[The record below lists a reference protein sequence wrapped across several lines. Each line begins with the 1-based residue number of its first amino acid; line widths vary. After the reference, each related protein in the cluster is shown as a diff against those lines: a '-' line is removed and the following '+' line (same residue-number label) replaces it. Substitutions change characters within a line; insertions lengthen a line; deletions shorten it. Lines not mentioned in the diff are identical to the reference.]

1 MARPRDTAAA
11 KKARGTYRA
20 DRDPDAVRAA
30 APAPECIQSDR
41 APLPED
47 VDLAGWGA
55 MLRLIPGYDPYALAG
70 DAVFDAARAREAID
84 FIETRVVHIKG
95 ELARHTF
102 VLEPWQRA
110 VVANMF
116 GWVRP
121 DGTRRFREVLVYIG
135 KKAGKALDVDTPIPT
150 PAGWKRMGEL
160 VAGDRVY
167 DEDGLPCTV
176 VAAGEVQRDRPC
188 YRVTFSDATAIVAD
202 AEHEW
207 AVCPRVGHTK
217 FPLLRTTQ
225 QICDSLLAPDGYAA
239 WYVDD
244 LTDDGQD
251 RMHGEYRRLG
261 GVGAIVTGECPRL
274 IVAVDPVPSRPV
286 RCIHVDSP
294 SHLYLA
300 GPGMVPTHNS
310 ALVMALTLYLFV
322 ADEEPGAEV
331 YCAAAKREQARIIW
345 DQCKLELARIDPD
358 EQIAQRYQHSIVRP
372 DGGFL
377 KPISADAGTE
387 DGMNPHAV
395 VLDELH
401 RQPDADLVDVCRLS
415 TAARRQPLF
424 IMLTTADED
433 RESVCND
440 TLARA
445 KAVRDNPGDPLRPGF
460 DASFLPVI
468 YEADPED
475 DWTSPATW
483 RKANPSIGV
492 TVKEE
497 WIARECELAKENP
510 AQEIPFKRYFC
521 NMRTRGSKKWLD
533 LAAWDRCGAKF
544 RAEDLHGAEC
554 IAGLDLSSTT
564 DITALVLYFPA
575 TRHVLPWFWVPED
588 AAKQRDK
595 RNDAIYMRW
604 SRAGLL
610 TLTSGD
616 QLDDERVLNEME
628 DAVRPFKVREVAID
642 PWNSLRYT
650 QPLMKRGYNVVQVR
664 QGTYTMN
671 EPLKE
676 IGRLISRR
684 ELQHG
689 GHPVLRWM
697 AGNAEIEQ
705 DRKGNFALVKPRGGD
720 KIDGMAALATAMARA
735 IVIAP
740 DGGSSVYE
748 ERGPIVV

>member
-20 DRDPDAVRAA
+20 DRDPDAVKVAT
-30 APAPECIQSDR
+30 PAPECIQSDR
-41 APLPED
+41 APLPAD
-47 VDLAGWGA
+47 LDLAGWGA
-55 MLRLIPGYDPYALAG
+55 MLRLIPRYDPYALAG
-70 DAVFDAARAREAID
+70 DTTFDPAKARAAID

-95 ELARHTF
+95 ALARHTF

-135 KKAGKALDVDTPIPT
+135 KKGGKT
-150 PAGWKRMGEL
+150 
-160 VAGDRVY
+160 
-167 DEDGLPCTV
+167 
-176 VAAGEVQRDRPC
+176 
-188 YRVTFSDATAIVAD
+188 
-202 AEHEW
+202 
-207 AVCPRVGHTK
+207 
-217 FPLLRTTQ
+217 
-225 QICDSLLAPDGYAA
+225 
-239 WYVDD
+239 
-244 LTDDGQD
+244 
-251 RMHGEYRRLG
+251 
-261 GVGAIVTGECPRL
+261 
-274 IVAVDPVPSRPV
+274 
-286 RCIHVDSP
+286 
-294 SHLYLA
+294 
-300 GPGMVPTHNS
+300 

-322 ADEEPGAEV
+322 ADDEPGAEV
-331 YCAAAKREQARIIW
+331 YCAAAKRDQARIIW

-440 TLARA
+440 TLSRA
-445 KAVRDNPGDPLRPGF
+445 KAVRDNPGDPLKPGF

-533 LAAWDRCGAKF
+533 LAAWDRCGASF
-544 RAEDLHGAEC
+544 DARSLHGAEC

-575 TRHVLPWFWVPED
+575 TRHVLPWFWVPEE

-610 TLTSGD
+610 TLTGGD

-628 DAVRPFKVREVAID
+628 DVVRPFKVREVAID

-684 ELQHG
+684 ELKHG